1 MRWLR
6 FQLKTLREATHHLRQ
21 SPELSL
27 FINCSATGRCATAAS
42 FLVGMQRV
50 NVINGDLFTGAY
62 IAQGVE
68 ENMPVDDLHIAVGL
82 ARMINVVCAIAATT
96 SV

>member
-6 FQLKTLREATHHLRQ
+6 FQLKTLREATHHLKQ

-27 FINCSATGRCATAAS
+27 FINRSATGRRATAAS

-50 NVINGDLFTGAY
+50 DVINGDLFAGTY

-82 ARMINVVCAIAATT
+82 ARMINVVRAVAA
-96 SV
+96 VAAV